1 MMTPARTR
9 SARCLP
15 CAFAM
20 VLLSGLA
27 TGQAYAQ
34 PNTGKVSFTTGMDF
48 SHAYFYRH
56 FKQARDSFVA
66 QPYADIN
73 FNLYSDDDG
82 SGLSG
87 ITFTLG
93 QWNSL
98 HTGETGSGRTL
109 SDGGPGNT
117 AAWYESDFYTG
128 FTLGIDNWV
137 AGITYTS
144 LLSPNDSFTTVQ
156 ELAFG
161 LAMDDSSMLGTLSLQ
176 PHVLMVVEVKGQRDG
191 GDSEGVYLEFG
202 VEPGL
207 DIIEGVA
214 SVSFPV
220 SVGLSLSNYYENGIS
235 TDTPLG
241 FNDNFGA
248 FDAGAVI
255 AVPLGM
261 MPEAYGSWEL
271 TGGIHLMKLGSYLE
285 SINDGDGVQAVGSVG
300 FSVGY

>member
-9 SARCLP
+9 SARRLL
-15 CAFAM
+15 CAFAL

-27 TGQAYAQ
+27 TGPAYAQ
-34 PNTGKVSFTTGMDF
+34 PNTGKVSFNTGVDF

-56 FKQARDSFVA
+56 FKQARDGFVA
-66 QPYADIN
+66 QPYAEMN

-87 ITFTLG
+87 IIFTLG

-109 SDGGPGNT
+109 SDGGAGNA
-117 AAWYESDFYTG
+117 AAWYESDYYG
-128 FTLGIDNWV
+128 GVTLGIDNWE

-161 LAMDDSSMLGTLSLQ
+161 LAMDDSSLLGPLSLQ
-176 PHVLMVVEVKGQRDG
+176 PHVLMVIEIKGQTDG

-202 VEPGL
+202 IEPGR
-207 DIIEGVA
+207 DIIDGWA
-214 SVSFPV
+214 SISFPV
-220 SVGLSLSNYYENGIS
+220 SMGLSLSNYYENGIS

-241 FNDNFGA
+241 FNDNFGH

-255 AVPLGM
+255 AVPLG

-271 TGGIHLMKLGSYLE
+271 TGGIHLMKLGSYLRE
-285 SINDGDGVQAVGSVG
+285 INDGDDTQAVGSLG

>member
-1 MMTPARTR
+1 MTPARTR
-9 SARCLP
+9 SARCLL
-15 CAFAM
+15 CAFAL
-20 VLLSGLA
+20 VLLSGLG
-27 TGQAYAQ
+27 TGSAYAR
-34 PNTGKVSFTTGMDF
+34 PNTGKVSFNTGVDF

-56 FKQARDSFVA
+56 FKQARDGFVA

-73 FNLYSDDDG
+73 FNVYSDDDG

-87 ITFTLG
+87 IIFTLR
-93 QWNSL
+93 QWNSV
-98 HTGETGSGRTL
+98 HTGSTGSGRELT
-109 SDGGPGNT
+109 DGGAGNA
-117 AAWYESDFYTG
+117 AAWYESDWYTG
-128 FTLGIDNWV
+128 VTLEIDNWE

-161 LAMDDSSMLGTLSLQ
+161 LAMDDSSMLGALSLQ
-176 PHVLMVVEVKGQRDG
+176 PHVLLVVETKGQTDG

-220 SVGLSLSNYYENGIS
+220 SVGLSLSNYFENGIS
-235 TDTPLG
+235 TDTPFG
-241 FNDNFGA
+241 FNDNFGH
-248 FDAGAVI
+248 FEVGAAV
-255 AVPLGM
+255 AVPLG

-271 TGGIHLMKLGSYLE
+271 TGGIYLMSLGSYLE
-285 SINDGDGVQAVGSVG
+285 SINDGDSVQAVGSIG
-300 FSVGY
+300 FGIGY